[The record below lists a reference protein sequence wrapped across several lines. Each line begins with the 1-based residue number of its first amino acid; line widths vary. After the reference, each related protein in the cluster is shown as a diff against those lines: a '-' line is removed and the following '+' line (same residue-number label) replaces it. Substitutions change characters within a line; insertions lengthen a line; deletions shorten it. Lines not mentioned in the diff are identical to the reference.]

1 MLKPEYIN
9 PANQLGAG
17 DFSDPRVVL
26 VRKDDPRIGILSD
39 SECHISQGF
48 DTPTYVA
55 IGAAA
60 SDEQLAKVSA
70 MYGVPLADLQEV
82 RAT

>member
-1 MLKPEYIN
+1 MVKAEYIS
-9 PANQLGAG
+9 PVIHPGTG
-17 DFSDPRVVL
+17 DFSDPRVIL
-26 VRKDDPRIGILSD
+26 VRKEDPRIGILSD

-60 SDEQLAKVSA
+60 SDEQLAKVSV